1 MASVLFKNTG
11 GGQAYKASNL
21 YGPIYELP
29 PDEAAGIC
37 PTFTMANVPTGEIG
51 PWTNVPLQASTT
63 NNQLGYGLTGKF
75 VLSRPMAPMFI
86 KSAVDLT
93 FNYEIDGFDHFGD
106 PIQSNGTVANATAL
120 GARTFRIFSVVTAVR
135 VQRTDTTA
143 GTATITVGYSSSTG
157 VGTASPS
164 LVLPL
169 PVKLDSPS
177 YLVGLQVI
185 DAAGLTIGGAAGVVW
200 TVNNIVVANGS
211 PTSGVAPTVVL
222 PLAAN
227 NVAGWTAAK
236 LAPLGVM
243 AITRGTYTNAAANA
257 VTPRYRPVF
266 IADLVKTT

>member
-29 PDEAAGIC
+29 PDEAQGIC

-51 PWTNVPLQASTT
+51 PWTNVPLQASGT
-63 NNQLGYGLTGKF
+63 NNQLGFHLTGKI

-86 KSAVDLT
+86 KSATAVT

-106 PIQSNGTVANATAL
+106 PIQSNGTIGAATL
-120 GARTFRIFSVVTAVR
+120 GGRTFRIFSVVTAVR

-143 GTATITVGYSSSTG
+143 GSATINVGYESN
-157 VGTASPS
+157 VASGNGAVM
-164 LVLPL
+164 VLPL

-177 YLVGLQVI
+177 YLMGLQLI
-185 DAAGLTIGGAAGVVW
+185 DAAGLTLTTAGGYAVNTIVLAAGAPTNTVV
-200 TVNNIVVANGS
+200 
-211 PTSGVAPTVVL
+211 PTSALL
-222 PLAAN
+222 PAAN
-227 NVAGWTAAK
+227 NVVGWTAAK

-243 AITRGTYTNAAANA
+243 AVTRAIYANAAANA